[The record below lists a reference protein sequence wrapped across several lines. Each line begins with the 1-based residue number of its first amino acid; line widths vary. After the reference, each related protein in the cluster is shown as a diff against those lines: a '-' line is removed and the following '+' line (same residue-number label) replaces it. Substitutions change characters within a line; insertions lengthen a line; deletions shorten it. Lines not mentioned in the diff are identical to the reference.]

1 MTDSCNFYVYFFVSL
16 LVFIF
21 LFVFIGFLFLFF
33 LFVFLFFQFSFFF
46 FFFSCI
52 WCFCFILL
60 LYHSFPHY
68 PKNLNIF
75 NYFYSKPSRQI
86 KLQVIKTKTAESLNI
101 TFIPATSQRLF
112 KIEIKFPRLIFITRC
127 KYLSFLYWL

>member
-1 MTDSCNFYVYFFVSL
+1 MFIFLSLCWFSFSFLSL
-16 LVFIF
+16 LVFSF
-21 LFVFIGFLFLFF
+21 FFSFLFF
-33 LFVFLFFQFSFFF
+33 FSSSSLFF

-127 KYLSFLYWL
+127 KYLSFLY